1 MTMQDAEASSRDLAT
16 KIRTFDG
23 QPDMVVGP
31 ANGALVPA
39 KIVADLLKVPLEI
52 VYIRRKG
59 SRYKQI
65 FFSVKAA
72 LRIPDFV
79 LTLRPLMRLA
89 GYLQGRYSDLEQTA
103 GTFDFDVR
111 GKYVVVVDDAI
122 HTGRSARYIKE
133 QLLKQGAGKVRI
145 AVIVWYKGNGDSGDW
160 APDIY
165 LQRQHQCYPWSNNS
179 PYLQE
184 FMAWLPANGLKFW
197 R

>member
-1 MTMQDAEASSRDLAT
+1 MREAQDQSRDLA
-16 KIRTFDG
+16 KEILGYDG

-31 ANGALVPA
+31 ANGALLPA
-39 KIVADLLKVPLEI
+39 KIVADFLRAPLEI
-52 VYIRRKG
+52 VHIRRKG

-72 LRIPDFV
+72 LHIPNFV
-79 LTLRPLMRLA
+79 LTLPPLMPLWR
-89 GYLQGRYSDLEQTA
+89 YLQERYSGLEQSGNA
-103 GTFDFDVR
+103 FNFDVR
-111 GKYVVVVDDAI
+111 GKYVVIVDDAI

-133 QLLKQGAGKVRI
+133 QLLRQGAMKVRI
-145 AVIVWYKGNGDSGDW
+145 AVLCWYKGIGDSGDW

-165 LQRQHQCYPWSNNS
+165 LHRQDQYYPWSNNS
-179 PYLQE
+179 PHLQE